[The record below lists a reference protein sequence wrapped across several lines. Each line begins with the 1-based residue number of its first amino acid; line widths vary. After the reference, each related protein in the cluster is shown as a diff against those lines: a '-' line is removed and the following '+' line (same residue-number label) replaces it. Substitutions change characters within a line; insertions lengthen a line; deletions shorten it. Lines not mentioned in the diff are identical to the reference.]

1 MENLLNFFLLSL
13 TSMFALMNPLNVMPI
28 YISMTNGLT
37 AEKKRY
43 TVKKATF
50 TAFSA
55 LIIFSLGG
63 QLIFKFFGISIDSFK
78 VAGGCIFFLIGHD
91 MLQAKITRTK
101 VDSEDEKT
109 YADDISVTPLA
120 IPMICGPGAITNA
133 IVLMANATDNLS
145 KFVLIIAI
153 VVMGI
158 LTYVILNQA
167 DRISRLL
174 GETGNKV
181 MMRLMGLIIMVI
193 AIEFFFSGLKPILR
207 DIFNII

>member
-37 AEKKRY
+37 AEKKKY

-50 TAFSA
+50 TAFFA
-55 LIIFSLGG
+55 LMIFSLGG
-63 QLIFKFFGISIDSFK
+63 QLIFKFFGISINSFK

-91 MLQAKITRTK
+91 MLQARITRTK
-101 VDSEDEKT
+101 VDSEDEKD

-133 IVLMANATDNLS
+133 IVLMSSATNTMA
-145 KFVLIIAI
+145 KVVLIIAI
-153 VVMGI
+153 LIMGI
-158 LTYVILNQA
+158 LTYIILSQA
-167 DRISRLL
+167 DRISKLL

-193 AIEFFFSGLKPILR
+193 AIEFLFSGLKPILR
-207 DIFNII
+207 DIFNIV

>member
-37 AEKKRY
+37 AEKKKY

-50 TAFSA
+50 TAFFA
-55 LIIFSLGG
+55 LMIFSLGG
-63 QLIFKFFGISIDSFK
+63 QLIFKFFGISINSFK

-91 MLQAKITRTK
+91 MLQARITRTK
-101 VDSEDEKT
+101 VDSEDEKD

-133 IVLMANATDNLS
+133 IVLMSSAANTMA
-145 KFVLIIAI
+145 KVVLIIAI
-153 VVMGI
+153 LIMGV
-158 LTYVILNQA
+158 LTYIILSQA
-167 DRISRLL
+167 DRISKLL

-193 AIEFFFSGLKPILR
+193 AIEFLFSGLKPILR
-207 DIFNII
+207 DIFNIV